1 MPHTALFLIIHNSLN
16 NMPGIVFIIILCRGK
31 VENPGL
37 DLILHEDRD
46 GCELPGWHNN
56 YLVWMTNLSF

>member
-16 NMPGIVFIIILCRGK
+16 NMPGIVFIIILCTGK

-46 GCELPGWHNN
+46 G
-56 YLVWMTNLSF
+56 LSCRVGIITI